1 MCTVLTDNSEHF
13 GKSTLKTD
21 HMKNLYKSPF
31 PNYIVCIFVLH
42 MLLPLL
48 LSRISRVR
56 LCATP

>member
-31 PNYIVCIFVLH
+31 PNYIVCTFVLH
-42 MLLPLL
+42 MLLLLL
-48 LSRISRVR
+48 LSRISCV
-56 LCATP
+56 